1 MKKYLPVD
9 MPNYRQ
15 NVPTY
20 IYFQFSIGAIVLVK
34 QNNAVMFNVAKTLK
48 QGQGR
53 CRM

>member
-1 MKKYLPVD
+1 MRYEEISTCGYAKLQAKRAHL
-9 MPNYRQ
+9 
-15 NVPTY
+15 Y
-20 IYFQFSIGAIVLVK
+20 IFSIGAIVLVK